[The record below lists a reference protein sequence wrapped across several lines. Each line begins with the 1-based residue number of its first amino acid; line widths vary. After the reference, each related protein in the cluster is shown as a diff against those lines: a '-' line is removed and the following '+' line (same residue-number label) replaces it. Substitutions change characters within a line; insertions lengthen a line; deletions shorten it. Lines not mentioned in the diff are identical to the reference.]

1 MKKQI
6 YLDYAASS
14 PLDPTVLKAM
24 MPYLRQEWGN
34 PSSSHSF
41 GQRSRAAIENS
52 RETVA
57 KFLNCGPLEV
67 VFTSGATEA
76 NNLAIQGVLKTKN
89 YQLKTAK
96 PHVIVSKI
104 EHESVLS
111 PIQELEAQGK
121 IKATYIAPNKEG
133 IISPADIEKAIQNNT
148 VLVSIMYAN
157 SEIGTIQP
165 IAEVG
170 VLLKKA
176 KIVFHTD
183 AVQAAQFLDC
193 DVQKLGVDLLTLSG
207 HKIYGPKGVGA
218 LYIKERTGLSP
229 LNVGGG
235 QEQGMRSGTENVAGV
250 VGMG

>member
-14 PLDPTVLKAM
+14 PLDPGVLKAM
-24 MPYLRQEWGN
+24 MPFLRREWGN

-57 KFLNCGPLEV
+57 KFLNCSPLEV

-76 NNLAIQGVLKTKN
+76 NNLAIQGVLKSASSKR
-89 YQLKTAK
+89 

-121 IKATYIAPNKEG
+121 IEATYIAPNKEG
-133 IISPADIEKAIQNNT
+133 ITDPADVEKVLKTNTAFEGAFEDCFRDGLSGEQVGIIRAWMGKLAVPDPKIEVITGRPFAAWIFAGAVITLLFDKNI
-148 VLVSIMYAN
+148 VK
-157 SEIGTIQP
+157 
-165 IAEVG
+165 
-170 VLLKKA
+170 LLK
-176 KIVFHTD
+176 
-183 AVQAAQFLDC
+183 
-193 DVQKLGVDLLTLSG
+193 
-207 HKIYGPKGVGA
+207 
-218 LYIKERTGLSP
+218 
-229 LNVGGG
+229 
-235 QEQGMRSGTENVAGV
+235 
-250 VGMG
+250 